1 MLVITLQSLNSSE
14 DAIHT
19 KTKITFQN
27 HFLIVVLPSL
37 LTHHTLTQGIFCKK
51 TWICKHAN
59 CSTSVI
65 MQLLKMKDES
75 RNHQKGS
82 NPQQQKWEDGTEC
95 CAEMEKRSLHIK
107 MHHQSPAEHMT
118 NYILNNTASEYSIQ
132 YFISKR
138 MFSSSGNNQS
148 GFFFFL
154 MGEQGRYCQPF
165 LKVMPPIIKGTTH
178 PTFDTNVFYDF

>member
-148 GFFFFL
+148 GFFFFSDGRT
-154 MGEQGRYCQPF
+154 GEI
-165 LKVMPPIIKGTTH
+165 L
-178 PTFDTNVFYDF
+178 PTFSESDASYNKRYNTPHF